1 VWEGCEL
8 DVDFGEDYGY
18 VGPFCSCVSSRLCHM
33 VNLVV
38 AFTLLVF
45 VLEVSKVGK
54 LLLYC
59 EDSGSYGGG
68 GGNALGSVLVWTI

>member
-1 VWEGCEL
+1 
-8 DVDFGEDYGY
+8 
-18 VGPFCSCVSSRLCHM
+18 M

-68 GGNALGSVLVWTI
+68 GGNALGSILVWTI